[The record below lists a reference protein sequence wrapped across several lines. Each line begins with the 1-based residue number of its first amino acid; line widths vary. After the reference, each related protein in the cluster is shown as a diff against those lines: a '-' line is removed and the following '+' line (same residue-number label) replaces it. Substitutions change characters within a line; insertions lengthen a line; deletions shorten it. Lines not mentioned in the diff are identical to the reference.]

1 VRKVTRQVP
10 SGTLQPPFEFGIQK
24 LPRVA
29 VYRED
34 KRMAAL
40 VARTRVVINGAS
52 LSRVLSTHVATKWFV

>member
-1 VRKVTRQVP
+1 MRQAP

-24 LPRVA
+24 LPRGVA

-52 LSRVLSTHVATKWFV
+52 LSRVLSTHVATK